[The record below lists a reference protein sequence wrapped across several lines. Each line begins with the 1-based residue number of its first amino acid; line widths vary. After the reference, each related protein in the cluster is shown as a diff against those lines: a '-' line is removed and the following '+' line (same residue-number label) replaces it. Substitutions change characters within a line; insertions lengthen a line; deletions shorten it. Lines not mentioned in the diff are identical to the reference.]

1 MELLLA
7 CIINPLANTHHN
19 VLCHQRN
26 VKENCM
32 VTLANR
38 AQFHGQEELQ
48 SIDRF
53 SNVGWL
59 MIMRKALP
67 RFRV

>member
-1 MELLLA
+1 
-7 CIINPLANTHHN
+7 
-19 VLCHQRN
+19 
-26 VKENCM
+26 M

-38 AQFHGQEELQ
+38 AQFHGREELQ

-59 MIMRKALP
+59 MIMSTLEELIKAEAP
-67 RFRV
+67 MIS